1 MNNLANTMKH
11 LGRFQDALVLREKTL
26 QHYRLSLP
34 ESHPDIG
41 VIELQL
47 FI

>member
-11 LGRFQDALVLREKTL
+11 LGRFQDVLVLREMTL
-26 QHYRLSLP
+26 QHYRISLP

-41 VIELQL
+41 LFELQL
-47 FI
+47 FL